1 MPSVIREKQIMG
13 YQLWTSPIT
22 GYRRRGTRFES
33 VKQLFME
40 NITAQ
45 CIYEPLLSCPIDS
58 ESNQAK
64 EALVLRDFDVAGV
77 KENKDGPVLG
87 YVVTKDIGENE
98 FKNYLIPI
106 AIDIVISDSTPV
118 ANIVN
123 ILNGN
128 EFAFVIAG
136 NQITGIITK
145 ADINKPPVRIYI
157 FGIISLLEMHLNLWI
172 SHYFQNNSWTGE
184 ISEARLAMANEVYEI
199 RKGNNQELSLLEC
212 LQFCDKKELL
222 SKSEEFLKVFE
233 IGKNAFQK
241 FLKRAEDIRNELAHS
256 QNSIIS
262 NLEWNKFYKTLST
275 AETFLLK
282 SDVEIE
288 KMARN
293 GIDFQDSL
301 I

>member
-1 MPSVIREKQIMG
+1 MG

-22 GYRRRGTRFES
+22 GYRRRGTRFDS
-33 VKQLFME
+33 VKQLFMK

-45 CIYEPLLSCPIDS
+45 CIYEPLLCCPINS
-58 ESNQAK
+58 NSNQAK
-64 EALVLRDFDVAGV
+64 EALVVRGFDVAGV
-77 KENKDGPVLG
+77 KENEEDPVLG
-87 YVVTKDIGENE
+87 YVLTKDIGEGE
-98 FKNYLIPI
+98 FKNYVTPI
-106 AIDIVISDSTPV
+106 GIDVVVSDSTPL

-123 ILNGN
+123 ILDGK

-172 SHYFQNNSWTGE
+172 LHYFQENSWINE
-184 ISEARLAMANEVYEI
+184 IPEGRIDIANKVYEK

-212 LQFCDKKELL
+212 FQFCDKKEIL
-222 SKSEEFLKVFE
+222 SKSGEFLKVFE
-233 IGKNAFQK
+233 LSKKGLQK

-256 QNSIIS
+256 QNSIVS

-275 AETFLLK
+275 AEMFLLK
-282 SDVEIE
+282 SDAEVE
-288 KMARN
+288 KMARD
-293 GIDFQDSL
+293 GIDFHDLL

>member
-1 MPSVIREKQIMG
+1 MG

-33 VKQLFME
+33 LKKLFME

-45 CIYEPLLSCPIDS
+45 CLYEPLLSCSINS
-58 ESNQAK
+58 ESNHAK
-64 EALVLRDFDVAGV
+64 ESLVRRDFDVAGV
-77 KENKDGPVLG
+77 KENEEGPVLG
-87 YVVTKDIGENE
+87 YVVTKDIGEE
-98 FKNYLIPI
+98 KFRNYVTPI
-106 AIDIVISDSTPV
+106 GIDIVISDSTPV

-123 ILNGN
+123 ILDGN

-145 ADINKPPVRIYI
+145 ADINKPPVRIFI
-157 FGIISLLEMHLNLWI
+157 FGVISLLEMHLNLWI
-172 SHYFQNNSWTGE
+172 SHYYQNNSWTE
-184 ISEARLAMANEVYEI
+184 IISEKRMQMANKVYEI
-199 RKGNNQELSLLEC
+199 RKENNQELSLLEC

-222 SKSEEFLKVFE
+222 SKSGAFLDVFGL
-233 IGKNAFQK
+233 GKNDFQK

-256 QNSIIS
+256 QKSITS
-262 NLEWNKFYKTLST
+262 NWEWNKFYKTLSA

-282 SDVEIE
+282 SDVEVE

>member
-1 MPSVIREKQIMG
+1 MG

-22 GYRRRGTRFES
+22 GYRRRGTRFDS

-45 CIYEPLLSCPIDS
+45 CIYEPLLSCPLNS

-64 EALVLRDFDVAGV
+64 EALVVRDFDVAGV
-77 KENKDGPVLG
+77 KENEEGPVLG
-87 YVVTKDIGENE
+87 YVVTKDIGEGE
-98 FKNYLIPI
+98 FKNYVTPI
-106 AIDIVISDSTPV
+106 GIDVVVSDSTPV

-123 ILNGN
+123 ILDGN

-157 FGIISLLEMHLNLWI
+157 FGTISLLEMHLNLWI
-172 SHYFQNNSWTGE
+172 SHYFPNDIWTNRIPEDRMAIANGVYNN
-184 ISEARLAMANEVYEI
+184 

-222 SKSEEFLKVFE
+222 SMSDGFLSVFDFS
-233 IGKNAFQK
+233 KNAFQK
-241 FLKRAEDIRNELAHS
+241 FLRRAEGIRNGLAHS

-262 NLEWNKFYKTLST
+262 NLEWNQFYQTLST

-282 SDVEIE
+282 SDAEVE
-288 KMARN
+288 KMARE

>member
-1 MPSVIREKQIMG
+1 MG

-40 NITAQ
+40 NITAK
-45 CIYEPLLSCPIDS
+45 CIYESLLSCPINS
-58 ESNQAK
+58 ESNHAK
-64 EALVLRDFDVAGV
+64 EALVVRDFDVAGV
-77 KENKDGPVLG
+77 KENEDGPVLG
-87 YVVTKDIGENE
+87 YVVAKDIGEDK
-98 FKNYLIPI
+98 FKNYVHPI
-106 AIDIVISDSTPV
+106 GIDIVISDSTPV
-118 ANIVN
+118 ASIFN
-123 ILNGN
+123 ILDGN
-128 EFAFVIAG
+128 DFAFVIAG
-136 NQITGIITK
+136 NRIAGIITK

-184 ISEARLAMANEVYEI
+184 ISEARMAMANDVFVN

-222 SKSEEFLKVFE
+222 SKSDEFLDVFE
-233 IGKNAFQK
+233 FGKTAFQK

-256 QNSIIS
+256 QNSIIL
-262 NLEWNKFYKTLST
+262 NLEWKKFYKTLST
-275 AETFLLK
+275 AEEFLLK
-282 SDVEIE
+282 SDAEVE
-288 KMARN
+288 KRARD
-293 GIDFQDSL
+293 GIDFQDLL

>member
-1 MPSVIREKQIMG
+1 
-13 YQLWTSPIT
+13 
-22 GYRRRGTRFES
+22 
-33 VKQLFME
+33 ME

-87 YVVTKDIGENE
+87 YVFTKDIGEGE

-184 ISEARLAMANEVYEI
+184 ISEARLAMANEVYAI

-233 IGKNAFQK
+233 IGKNAFQNRENGQK
-241 FLKRAEDIRNELAHS
+241 WYRFSRLTYINLITNHFTGFRKLRETSEFNV
-256 QNSIIS
+256 IIL
-262 NLEWNKFYKTLST
+262 NP
-275 AETFLLK
+275 
-282 SDVEIE
+282 
-288 KMARN
+288 M
-293 GIDFQDSL
+293 
-301 I
+301 